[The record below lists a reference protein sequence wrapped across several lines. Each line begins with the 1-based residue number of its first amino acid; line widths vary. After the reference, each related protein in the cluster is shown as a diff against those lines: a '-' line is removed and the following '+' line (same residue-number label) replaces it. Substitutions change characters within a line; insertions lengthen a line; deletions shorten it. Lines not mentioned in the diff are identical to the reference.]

1 MLQPLDSPS
10 VASDPESLS
19 IIEPAA
25 VLSAVIVDDDPL
37 VRRVVRDTLERA
49 GILVLAEGADGW
61 EGVELARRHHPDVVL
76 MDVVMP
82 RLDGIAA
89 TRRIVEENPD
99 QAVIILTGTADDE
112 VGVLGLRAGATGFL
126 TKDLRIEA
134 LPRAIE
140 GVQSG
145 EVAVSR
151 RMTMRLIEHL
161 RRTPDTDGSG
171 VRPVRSPLT
180 DREWEVVDLID
191 RGHTNEDIAR
201 ELVLAVETVRSHVK
215 NLRRKLGA
223 PTREQAA
230 ARAREL
236 RGPGPHH

>member
-1 MLQPLDSPS
+1 VS
-10 VASDPESLS
+10 SDPETLS
-19 IIEPAA
+19 IVGPDI

-49 GILVLAEGADGW
+49 GIEVLAEGADGW
-61 EGVELARRHHPDVVL
+61 EAVELARRHRPDVVL

-89 TRRIVEENPD
+89 TRLIVEERPE
-99 QAVIILTGTADDE
+99 QAVIILTGTDDDE

-161 RRTPDTDGSG
+161 RRTPDGEGSG

-191 RGHTNEDIAR
+191 QGHTNDQIAR
-201 ELVLAVETVRSHVK
+201 ELVVAVETVRSHVK
-215 NLRRKLGA
+215 NIRRKLGV
-223 PTREQAA
+223 PTRQAA
-230 ARAREL
+230 AERAREL
-236 RGPGPHH
+236 RGSGPRR